1 MNRDHHS
8 GLIGADLTAALL
20 DALDKWERG
29 GCGCCSPTPADDAF
43 DELGIFSDE
52 DGEMSED
59 SNVALAA
66 RLHRFALDLAYA
78 TRARTPIAALDDAQ
92 QGGIQ

>member
-1 MNRDHHS
+1 MIRDHHS
-8 GLIGADLTAALL
+8 GLVGTDLTTALL

-43 DELGIFSDE
+43 DEFGIYADE

-59 SNVALAA
+59 SNATLAA
-66 RLHRFALDLAYA
+66 RLHRFALDIAYA
-78 TRARTPIAALDDAQ
+78 TRARTPVAHEQ
-92 QGGIQ
+92 ESSR